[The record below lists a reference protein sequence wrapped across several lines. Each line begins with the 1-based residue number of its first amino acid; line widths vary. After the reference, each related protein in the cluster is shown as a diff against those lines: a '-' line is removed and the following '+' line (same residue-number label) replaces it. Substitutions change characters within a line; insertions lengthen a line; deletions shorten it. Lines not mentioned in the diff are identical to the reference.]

1 MGKLPH
7 AGPSL
12 YAERVLAVVEL
23 IPAGKVL
30 AYGDVAEYLG
40 ESSARAVGRVMFA
53 YGAAVPWHR
62 VVMASGRPAPPKAV
76 EQLRRLALDGTP
88 QRRSGAAVDM
98 ARARWDGR

>member
-1 MGKLPH
+1 MGKLPP

-12 YAERVLAVVEL
+12 YAERVLTVVEL

-40 ESSARAVGRVMFA
+40 ESSARTVGRVMFA

-88 QRRSGAAVDM
+88 LRRSGAAVDM